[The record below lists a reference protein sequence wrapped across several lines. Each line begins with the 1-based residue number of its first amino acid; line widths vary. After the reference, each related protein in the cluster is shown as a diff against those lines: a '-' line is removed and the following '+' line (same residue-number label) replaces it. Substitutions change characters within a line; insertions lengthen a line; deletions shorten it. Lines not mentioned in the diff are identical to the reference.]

1 MGNVTGEILGTWV
14 TNFSYILGAV
24 MTVSLLGLYLLFA
37 VMVVRQT
44 LLLNSL
50 LETQASLV
58 LKPLAY
64 LHFIFALLIFIL
76 SLVYLRQYLPIP

>member
-1 MGNVTGEILGTWV
+1 MSDVNGEVLGIWV
-14 TNFSYILGAV
+14 TNISYLLGAL
-24 MTVSLLGLYLLFA
+24 MIVSLLGFYFLFA

-50 LETQASLV
+50 LETQASYF

-64 LHFIFALLIFIL
+64 LHLLFALILFIL
-76 SLVYLRQYLPIP
+76 SLFYLRQYLPLT